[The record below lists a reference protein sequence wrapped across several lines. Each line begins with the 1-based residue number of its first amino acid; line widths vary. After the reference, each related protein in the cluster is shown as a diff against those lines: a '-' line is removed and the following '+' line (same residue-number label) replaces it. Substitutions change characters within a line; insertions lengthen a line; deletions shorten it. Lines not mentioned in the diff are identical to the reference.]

1 MRTSSLVLALL
12 ALPALVGGAGLSGTL
27 VLPPQSVWAATAQKT
42 AKAKPAPAAVEKNVY
57 EGEAPT
63 KAKELDSFLELLP
76 RFRAWA
82 RENGE
87 QVHPALKN
95 GKADFVYSRKAAA
108 WVREHGW
115 QPKRFFCVMGRMAAA
130 MVMVEE
136 GNDMG
141 AARPADMPNIT
152 QGELDLARKNL
163 GSLLRAG
170 GDAPAPEPAPAIS
183 PRKYPEPQ
191 QFAAP
196 RYVKKP

>member
-1 MRTSSLVLALL
+1 MRIFCLACALLVLSGL
-12 ALPALVGGAGLSGTL
+12 AGLTAWS
-27 VLPPQSVWAATAQKT
+27 PCPSQSAWAAAPLKS
-42 AKAKPAPAAVEKNVY
+42 AKAKAATPRAEKSVY
-57 EGEAPT
+57 EDEAPT
-63 KAKELDSFLELLP
+63 SARELDSFLEILP

-87 QVHPALKN
+87 QVHPSIRN
-95 GKADFVYSRKAAA
+95 GKADFFYSGKAAA
-108 WVREHGW
+108 WVQQLGW

-141 AARPADMPNIT
+141 AARPADMPSIT
-152 QGELDLARKNL
+152 QGELDLARRNL

-170 GDAPAPEPAPAIS
+170 GDAPTPEPAPAVS
-183 PRKYPEPQ
+183 PKKYPEPQ

-196 RYVKKP
+196 RYVEKP